1 MFCYGVTRF
10 AAKNVFQ
17 TRLGASFVAEPNEKR
32 LGVADSPAGK
42 GIDVNISLVPRR
54 NRHWQAVPFQKS
66 FIDPVDLL
74 NDRELEVQPRLRDWF
89 TNRFAE
95 LRDDD
100 LFRLKNGEEAPEQ
113 NSQKN
118 EREHDR
124 EEGQA
129 AARVHLFSSPLLSG
143 KMGSRFRIVSSIMIF
158 SPTAGRTSPMVSR

>member
-1 MFCYGVTRF
+1 MFGHGVARL
-10 AAKNVFQ
+10 ASKNVFQ

-89 TNRFAE
+89 TNRLAE
-95 LRDDD
+95 FHYEC
-100 LFRLKNGEEAPEQ
+100 LFPW
-113 NSQKN
+113 
-118 EREHDR
+118 
-124 EEGQA
+124 
-129 AARVHLFSSPLLSG
+129 
-143 KMGSRFRIVSSIMIF
+143 
-158 SPTAGRTSPMVSR
+158 